1 MRQYITR
8 RILQGILILF
18 VLSVAVFILLRL
30 APGADPARLKC
41 GLNCTEERYQAL
53 RAEMGLD
60 DPLFPVSVNLRGPA
74 SLRFHGD
81 NQYTGWAKQLVTG
94 SLGKDWNGYPVR
106 SELEKRFPVTTE
118 LLIIT
123 FITTVALGIP
133 LGILSAIFRNT
144 PADYGARFTAVLG
157 LAVPNFWFA
166 TLVILI
172 PMQFWNYA
180 PPLIGYVP
188 FFDSPWDNLRQFV
201 PPAVVMGA
209 VSSAGVLRLTRSSML
224 EVMRQDYIRT
234 AQSKGLRESVVIG
247 RHALKN
253 SLIPVV
259 TVLGLQLAT
268 LFGGAVIIERV
279 FNLPGIGNY
288 YFEAL
293 FEKDFQVVQSL
304 TLYTGI
310 IVVTM
315 NLLVDVFYAWLDP
328 RIRYS

>member
-8 RILQGILILF
+8 RILQGILILS

-60 DPLFPVSVNLRGPA
+60 DPYIV
-74 SLRFHGD
+74 
-81 NQYTGWAKQLVTG
+81 QYAEWGKQIVTG
-94 SLGKDWNGYPVR
+94 SLGNDWNGYPVR
-106 SELEKRFPVTTE
+106 SELQKRFPVTTE

-123 FITTVALGIP
+123 FLTTVALGIP
-133 LGILSAIFRNT
+133 LGIFSAIFRNN
-144 PADYGARFTAVLG
+144 PADYGARFIAVLG

-172 PMQFWNYA
+172 PMQLWNYA

-234 AQSKGLRESVVIG
+234 AQSKGLRERVVIG

-315 NLLVDVFYAWLDP
+315 NLLVDVLYAWFDP

>member
-1 MRQYITR
+1 VRQYITR
-8 RILQGILILF
+8 RILQGFLILI
-18 VLSVAVFILLRL
+18 VLSVAVFVLLRL

-53 RAEMGLD
+53 RKEMNLD
-60 DPLFPVSVNLRGPA
+60 DSYIV
-74 SLRFHGD
+74 
-81 NQYTGWAKQLVTG
+81 QYADWGKQIVTG
-94 SLGKDWNGYPVR
+94 SLGKDWNGFPV
-106 SELEKRFPVTTE
+106 STELKKRFPVTAE

-123 FITTVALGIP
+123 FMTTVALGIP
-133 LGILSAIFRNT
+133 LGIFSAVFRNN
-144 PADYGARFTAVLG
+144 PGDYGARFIAVLG

-172 PMQFWNYA
+172 PMQLWNYA

-188 FFDSPWDNLRQFV
+188 FFDSPWNNLRQFV
-201 PPAVVMGA
+201 PPAIVMGA

-234 AQSKGLRESVVIG
+234 AQSKGLRERVVIG

-288 YFEAL
+288 FFEAL
-293 FEKDFQVVQSL
+293 FERDFQVVQSL

-315 NLLVDVFYAWLDP
+315 NLLVDIFYAWLDP

>member
-1 MRQYITR
+1 VRQYITR

-18 VLSVAVFILLRL
+18 VLSVAVFALLRL

-60 DPLFPVSVNLRGPA
+60 DSYLV
-74 SLRFHGD
+74 
-81 NQYTGWAKQLVTG
+81 QYAEWGKQIATG
-94 SLGKDWNGYPVR
+94 SLGNDWNGYPVR
-106 SELEKRFPVTTE
+106 TELQKRLPVTTE

-123 FITTVALGIP
+123 FLTTVALGIP
-133 LGILSAIFRNT
+133 LGIFSAVFRNN
-144 PADYGARFTAVLG
+144 PGDYGARFIAVLG

-172 PMQFWNYA
+172 PMQLWDYA

-188 FFDSPWDNLRQFV
+188 FFDGPWDNLRQFV

-234 AQSKGLRESVVIG
+234 AQSKGLRERVVIG